1 MPILIRPL
9 LFLVAFAPMAVLFA
23 SIVGL
28 AGWLLMMCARAIAR
42 LVAATETLLNGAN
55 SSEPERPVPR
65 LHLRQPASTSTAN
78 PERLGLLITAHQP
91 RPVASLPP

>member
-42 LVAATETLLNGAN
+42 LVAATETLLNAAN

-65 LHLRQPASTSTAN
+65 LHLRPAQTSVNVLDGQP
-78 PERLGLLITAHQP
+78 
-91 RPVASLPP
+91 